1 MLRPPITNYWA
12 KYLTV
17 ADQCIIHPH
26 LLLPENQDHKALL
39 RPYKRVTTSWA
50 QNPTKEIAEVGID
63 PYLSFGHETVYK
75 K

>member
-1 MLRPPITNYWA
+1 MHYPPA
-12 KYLTV
+12 PV
-17 ADQCIIHPH
+17 
-26 LLLPENQDHKALL
+26 LPENQDHKALL